1 MSLIRIRMDST
12 SFAIDGYEIG
22 ARNDGFAVCPISTW
36 DQVRSVLD
44 GFDIDQPARLQE
56 AVDSLRKQV
65 HELEQEVQ
73 ALSIEGHTADI
84 YNTDR

>member
-44 GFDIDQPARLQE
+44 GFDIDQPLRDKERIARLEKELKDLE
-56 AVDSLRKQV
+56 AEFVAYTTKVLDQV
-65 HELEQEVQ
+65 
-73 ALSIEGHTADI
+73 S
-84 YNTDR
+84 

>member
-44 GFDIDQPARLQE
+44 GFDIDQPLRDKERIASLEKELKDLE
-56 AVDSLRKQV
+56 AEFVAYTTKVLNQV
-65 HELEQEVQ
+65 
-73 ALSIEGHTADI
+73 
-84 YNTDR
+84 